1 MMQLRPGAIAAASIT
16 QATVCLP
23 SLQACLGSADQAL
36 VAKNGRYA
44 DCPGFRRPESFG
56 DAAMNNELDQSRT

>member
-1 MMQLRPGAIAAASIT
+1 MMPSGHRVIAAASIT

-23 SLQACLGSADQAL
+23 GLQVCLGSADQAL

-44 DCPGFRRPESFG
+44 DRPGLRRTESFG
-56 DAAMNNELDQSRT
+56 DLAMSNEFDPGRT

>member
-1 MMQLRPGAIAAASIT
+1 MMQLHPGAIAAASIT

-23 SLQACLGSADQAL
+23 SLQACRGSADQAL

-44 DCPGFRRPESFG
+44 DRPGLRHPESCG
-56 DAAMNNELDQSRT
+56 DLVMNNEFDQSRT